1 MNAAP
6 ERFVVFLAVVGALW
20 LLSLAVVI
28 VGALFLGYRAHQV
41 RRPYRDEH
49 QGA

>member
-1 MNAAP
+1 MTTALTILAAIG
-6 ERFVVFLAVVGALW
+6 VLSVLTSVAVVAL
-20 LLSLAVVI
+20 
-28 VGALFLGYRAHQV
+28 ALFLGYRAHQV